1 MLYNSAYLIYEQG
14 LLCRYV
20 DLTTV
25 CYSKEYW
32 FDSQKRGELFLVA
45 IQQRLWGPPSLLV
58 RFFLWRCDPM
68 RAMASSFMRFLDDL
82 FQCYP

>member
-58 RFFLWRCDPM
+58 RFFFVALRPNAGYGLLIHEVS
-68 RAMASSFMRFLDDL
+68 R
-82 FQCYP
+82 